1 MAITEE
7 KNPDG
12 SKSWTV
18 YVNLRSSK
26 MSHIRFQ
33 KRVKN
38 LKSNAEALRTEKNLI
53 KELSNL
59 VAQQE
64 GHGYTWNMVVEYWR
78 SVVTSPTYTQ
88 KIYSPATIDDYVA
101 AMRKWT
107 KDWLDRPASDLSR
120 GEGRQV
126 LDHVLKVGM
135 SKGFQ
140 KKLKNTINMIYN
152 FGIEERVIRGVHTS
166 PVHGVQIKVIQ
177 DKKPEI
183 FTLGQIRTL
192 LYEAKLA
199 ESKWY
204 PIWCVALLTGMRCGE
219 LYALRWENVDFSQ
232 MQITVEESFCKKMR
246 AFKSTKGGYWRTVP
260 ISPELKTFL
269 VEIRELSG
277 NEFVLPRYSEWSR
290 WEQAKHLK
298 AFCRSIKLP
307 PIKFHTL
314 RACFATQLLG
324 QGVEPLKVMKVCGWK
339 DLKTMERY
347 IRLAGIDEKGVTDKL
362 QFMPALEVF
371 QANVLSLHP

>member
-7 KNPDG
+7 LNPDG

-26 MSHIRFQ
+26 MGHIRFQ

-38 LKSNAEALRTEKNLI
+38 LKSNAEAHRIEKNVI
-53 KELSNL
+53 KELSQL
-59 VAQQE
+59 VAQKE
-64 GHGYTWNMVVEYWR
+64 GHGYTWSMVVDYWR
-78 SVVTSPTYTQ
+78 SVVTSKTYTQ
-88 KIYSPATIDDYVA
+88 KVYSPATIDDYVA
-101 AMRKWT
+101 SLRKWT
-107 KDWLDRPASDLSR
+107 KDWLDRPAAELTR
-120 GEGRQV
+120 GDGRQA

-152 FGIEERVIRGVHTS
+152 FGIEERVIRGVFAS
-166 PVHGVQIKVIQ
+166 PVHGVQIKIIQ

-183 FTLGQIRTL
+183 FTLGQIRKL

-199 ESKWY
+199 DSKWF

-219 LYALRWENVDFSQ
+219 LYALKWSDIDFSQ
-232 MQITVEESFCKKMR
+232 MQITVERSFCKR
-246 AFKSTKGGYWRTVP
+246 TQLFKSTKGGYWRTVP
-260 ISPELKTFL
+260 ISPELKSYL
-269 VEIRELSG
+269 MNIRDLTG
-277 NEFVLPRYSEWSR
+277 NEFVLPRFAEWSR
-290 WEQAKHLK
+290 WEQAKYLK
-298 AFCRSIKLP
+298 AFCRDIELP

-362 QFMPALEVF
+362 QFMPALESL
-371 QANVLSLHP
+371 QANVLSFHS